1 MWDFIK
7 VIIGLTIMGII
18 GLVVFVVSFLL
29 SPVNPDEVAEGLPAF
44 PVIGIVVLVICLI
57 LDLKEK

>member
-29 SPVNPDEVAEGLPAF
+29 SPVNPGEVSEGLPAF